1 MYKYPTSPMSNRDSS
16 PTFSDSSGI
25 GYVHPASLRGPSPLP
40 SPANMRTGC
49 LSAASKRYKFI
60 RKLCHFQQ
68 MDFEY
73 AVWQMIY
80 LFISPQKVYR
90 NFHYRKSSKAQFARD
105 DPAFLVLLGVWL
117 CVSSMVFSFYLDLS
131 IINSIKFLLY
141 TIFIDCLLLGA
152 VVATAMWFVAN
163 KFLMKPTVRGEDVEW
178 GYAFDVHLNAY
189 FPALIILH
197 VVQLF
202 FYRVLISENWWSAT
216 FVGNTLWL
224 IAVGYYIYI
233 NFLGYS
239 SLPIL
244 HKTRGLLYPFS
255 ALFVIYIIS
264 LACNWNVTHTL
275 INFYHSR
282 VHVI

>member
-1 MYKYPTSPMSNRDSS
+1 
-16 PTFSDSSGI
+16 
-25 GYVHPASLRGPSPLP
+25 
-40 SPANMRTGC
+40 
-49 LSAASKRYKFI
+49 
-60 RKLCHFQQ
+60 
-68 MDFEY
+68 
-73 AVWQMIY
+73 
-80 LFISPQKVYR
+80 
-90 NFHYRKSSKAQFARD
+90 
-105 DPAFLVLLGVWL
+105 
-117 CVSSMVFSFYLDLS
+117 
-131 IINSIKFLLY
+131 
-141 TIFIDCLLLGA
+141 
-152 VVATAMWFVAN
+152 
-163 KFLMKPTVRGEDVEW
+163 MKPTVRGEDVEW

-202 FYRVLISENWWSAT
+202 FYRGMSRLQMCFSLMYLNLALAVLISENWWSAT

-239 SLPIL
+239 CKFAFSSQKNRSTNSHLDVSALPIL